1 MTLNEDHST
10 HRSFGHASQNS
21 TSSEGENQ
29 RDSKRLTPQ
38 EQLTAIECSSAKVE
52 GILSAL
58 NSLELEAER
67 DRHFAYE
74 LIEEALYHTAKIR
87 SHY

>member
-10 HRSFGHASQNS
+10 HRSFGHASQKS
-21 TSSEGENQ
+21 TGSEGENQ

-52 GILSAL
+52 AILTTL
-58 NSLELEAER
+58 NALELDVER
-67 DRHFAYE
+67 DRCFAFE
-74 LIEEALYHTAKIR
+74 LLEEALHHMAKLR